1 LQQIHNGT
9 TQTINLA
16 IYSQGF
22 LTDAD
27 GAVIV
32 RITDAD
38 TGVVLIASA
47 SAISQPASGEYTYD
61 VTPDVTQSN
70 RVLQVLWSYSLGGK
84 STSQTQFIE
93 VVTPYALV
101 SDIVSYY
108 KLGTK
113 PSDINYF
120 SESDIMIA
128 ENIARTQINNYTMQ
142 DFGRRYDYQ
151 EIFGIGS
158 DAIELTERML
168 WVDKL
173 YENDQLVVDYTASP
187 TYNTFGFDV
196 ELTQTGKAL
205 RIKNNLFDT
214 RYDNQVD
221 PTIFSYGRFRN
232 NSRYKI
238 IGEIG
243 YNYVPQDIKLCTLLL
258 CGDLLSNDAAWRNK
272 YLKKVSLAE
281 VSFELSAGALNGTG
295 NVIVDGIL
303 DQYRNINI
311 VVI

>member
-9 TQTINLA
+9 TQTITLD
-16 IYSQGF
+16 IYSQGQ
-22 LTDAD
+22 LMNAD
-27 GAVIV
+27 GSVIV
-32 RITDAD
+32 KITDAD
-38 TGVVLIASA
+38 TGTVLVSSA
-47 SAISQPASGEYTYD
+47 SAVGQTPLGKYTYE
-61 VTPDVTQSN
+61 VTPDITQSN
-70 RVLQVLWSYSLGGK
+70 RVLQVLWSYTLGGK
-84 STSQTQFIE
+84 ATSQTQFVE

-101 SDIVSYY
+101 SDIISYY
-108 KLGTK
+108 KLGAA
-113 PSDINYF
+113 PSQPNYY
-120 SESDIMIA
+120 SEQEIMIA

-142 DFGRRYDYQ
+142 DFGNRYDYQ

-158 DAIELTERML
+158 DAIQLTERML
-168 WVDKL
+168 AVDKL
-173 YENDQLVVDYTASP
+173 YENDELVIDYTASP
-187 TYNTFGFDV
+187 TYNSFGFDV

-205 RIKNNLFDT
+205 RIKTNLFDT

-221 PTIFSYGRFRN
+221 PTIIAYGKFRN

-238 IGEIG
+238 VGKIG

-272 YLKKVSLAE
+272 YLKKVTLAE

>member
-1 LQQIHNGT
+1 MQQIHNGT
-9 TQTINLA
+9 TQTITLD
-16 IYSQGF
+16 IYSQGQ
-22 LTDAD
+22 LMNAD
-27 GAVIV
+27 GSVIV
-32 RITDAD
+32 KITDAD
-38 TGVVLIASA
+38 TGTVLVSSA
-47 SAISQPASGEYTYD
+47 SAVGQTPLGKYTYE
-61 VTPDVTQSN
+61 VTPDITQSN
-70 RVLQVLWSYSLGGK
+70 RVLQVLWSYTLGGK
-84 STSQTQFIE
+84 ATSQTQFVE

-101 SDIVSYY
+101 SDIISYY
-108 KLGTK
+108 KLGAA
-113 PSDINYF
+113 PSQPNYY
-120 SESDIMIA
+120 SEQEIMIA

-142 DFGRRYDYQ
+142 DFGNRYDYQ

-158 DAIELTERML
+158 DAIQLTERML
-168 WVDKL
+168 AVDKL
-173 YENDQLVVDYTASP
+173 YENDELVIDYTASP
-187 TYNTFGFDV
+187 TYNSFGFDV

-205 RIKNNLFDT
+205 RIKTNLFDT

-221 PTIFSYGRFRN
+221 PTIIAYGKFRN

-238 IGEIG
+238 VGKIG

-272 YLKKVSLAE
+272 YLKKVTLAE

>member
-1 LQQIHNGT
+1 MN
-9 TQTINLA
+9 
-16 IYSQGF
+16 
-22 LTDAD
+22 AD
-27 GAVIV
+27 GSVIV
-32 RITDAD
+32 KITDAD
-38 TGVVLIASA
+38 TGTVLVSSA
-47 SAISQPASGEYTYD
+47 SATSEIPLGKYTYI
-61 VTPDVTQSN
+61 VTPDITQSN
-70 RVLQVLWSYSLGGK
+70 RVLQVLWSYTLGGK
-84 STSQTQFIE
+84 ATSQTQFIE

-101 SDIVSYY
+101 SDIISYY
-108 KLGTK
+108 KLGAV
-113 PSDINYF
+113 PSQPNYY
-120 SESDIMIA
+120 SEQDIMIA

-142 DFGRRYDYQ
+142 DFGNRYDYQ

-158 DAIELTERML
+158 DALELTERML
-168 WVDKL
+168 TVDKL
-173 YENDQLVVDYTASP
+173 YENDELVIDYTASP
-187 TYNTFGFDV
+187 TYNNFGFDV

-205 RIKNNLFDT
+205 RIKTNLFDT

-221 PTIFSYGRFRN
+221 PTIIAYGKFRN

-238 IGEIG
+238 VGSIG

-272 YLKKVSLAE
+272 YLKKVTLAE